1 MPYYRDLFAR
11 ARVTPGDVTT
21 LSALSRLPVV
31 TKADLCANFPDR
43 TRWRKGFRLPAD
55 GMTRTSGSTGV
66 PFEFYAD
73 RAGMDSWLGLALVLP
88 GLARRGALDAADRHL
103 RSARR

>member
-31 TKADLCANFPDR
+31 TEGGPPRELSSR
-43 TRWRKGFRLPAD
+43 TVAEGLPTARRWH
-55 GMTRTSGSTGV
+55 TRTSGSTGV

-73 RAGMDSWLGLALVLP
+73 RAGMDSWLGSHWFFL
-88 GLARRGALDAADRHL
+88 GWIGAGPWTPRIAHL